1 MEHHGEICIWAFVW
15 CFWVFFYSI
24 ISLQWYLMDLWAN
37 EDIDD
42 NDDSE

>member
-1 MEHHGEICIWAFVW
+1 MEHHGEIGVWAFVW